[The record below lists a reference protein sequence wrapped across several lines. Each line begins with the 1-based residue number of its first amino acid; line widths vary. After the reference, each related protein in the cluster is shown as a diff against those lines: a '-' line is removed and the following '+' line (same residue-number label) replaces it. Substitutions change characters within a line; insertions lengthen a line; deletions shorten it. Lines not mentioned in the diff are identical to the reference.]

1 MKNRTTCVNKIDARK
16 CLYFIAEMSQNISD
30 KGMYGTLAGKT
41 DLMGGILDRWINTL
55 CESVVFDKIILL
67 DIWDTSKPLPRVITD
82 YYKYSPTQETTGIA
96 PDVIGLQVDK
106 KVIPLAVF
114 NEKWVP
120 VGDRPQIE
128 VKSFKKNQQMVSLRD
143 QGYSEKYLVMV
154 ETNFRVDYLLPLFE
168 KDLLRCGVY
177 EEMTMNDD
185 IFLVSDSNHYI
196 SHLKEVD
203 FKNDNLGS
211 ISLLCI
217 TTGKDFERI
226 STYCEAGVSPIRIT
240 SIEEKDA
247 CKGANTNI
255 LMSQICNKNEFGLYS
270 FGQNFYDGETEDEI
284 PYLLKGNKQR
294 LCRYLD
300 FYISDPDSVTIIKK
314 NKSNIYIKTTNDV
327 TINEYK
333 LSANKIYLIS
343 FVDLPR
349 DGSDS
354 GEYFLQKSLMEFIPE
369 HEEELKEKLKSLIES
384 VDN

>member
-1 MKNRTTCVNKIDARK
+1 MKNRTTYVNKLDARK

-55 CESVVFDKIILL
+55 CESVVFDKIILF
-67 DIWDTSKPLPRVITD
+67 DVWDSSKPLPRVITD

-96 PDVIGLQVDK
+96 PDVIGLQIGE

-114 NEKWVP
+114 NERWVP

-143 QGYSEKYLVMV
+143 QGYREKYLVMV

-168 KDLLRCGVY
+168 KDLLKYGVY

-185 IFLVSDSNHYI
+185 IFLVSDPNHYI
-196 SHLKEVD
+196 SHLKEVN

-211 ISLLCI
+211 VSLLCI
-217 TTGKDFERI
+217 TTGQDFERV

-240 SIEEKDA
+240 SIEEKGA
-247 CKGANTNI
+247 CKGANINI
-255 LMSQICNKNEFGLYS
+255 LMSQICSKNEFGLYS
-270 FGQNFYDGETEDEI
+270 FDQNFYDGATEDEI

-349 DGSDS
+349 DGTDS
-354 GEYFLQKSLMEFIPE
+354 GEYFLQKSLMNFIPE

>member
-1 MKNRTTCVNKIDARK
+1 MKNRTTYVNKLDARK

-67 DIWDTSKPLPRVITD
+67 DIWDPSKPLPRVITD

-143 QGYSEKYLVMV
+143 QGYREKYLVMV

-168 KDLLRCGVY
+168 KDLLKYGVY

-211 ISLLCI
+211 ISLLSI

-255 LMSQICNKNEFGLYS
+255 LMSQICSKNEFGLYS
-270 FGQNFYDGETEDEI
+270 FDQNFYDGVDEEGI

-294 LCRYLD
+294 PCRYLD
-300 FYISDPDSVTIIKK
+300 FYISDPNSVTIIKK

-354 GEYFLQKSLMEFIPE
+354 GEYFLQKSLMDFIPE

>member
-1 MKNRTTCVNKIDARK
+1 MKNRTTYVNKLDARK

-55 CESVVFDKIILL
+55 CESVVFDKIILF
-67 DIWDTSKPLPRVITD
+67 DVWDSSKPLPRVITD

-96 PDVIGLQVDK
+96 PDVIGLQIGE

-114 NEKWVP
+114 NERWVP

-143 QGYSEKYLVMV
+143 QGYREKYLVMV

-168 KDLLRCGVY
+168 KDLLKYGVY

-185 IFLVSDSNHYI
+185 IFLVSDPNHYI
-196 SHLKEVD
+196 SHLKEVN

-211 ISLLCI
+211 VSLLCI
-217 TTGKDFERI
+217 TTGQDFERV

-240 SIEEKDA
+240 SIEEKGA
-247 CKGANTNI
+247 CKGANINI
-255 LMSQICNKNEFGLYS
+255 LMSQICSKNEFGLYS
-270 FGQNFYDGETEDEI
+270 FDQNFYDGATEDEI

-349 DGSDS
+349 DGTDS
-354 GEYFLQKSLMEFIPE
+354 GEYFLQKSLIDFIPE

>member
-67 DIWDTSKPLPRVITD
+67 DIWNPSKPLPIVITD
-82 YYKYSPTQETTGIA
+82 YYKYNPTQETTGIA
-96 PDVIGLQVDK
+96 PDVIGLQIGE

-114 NEKWVP
+114 NERWVP

-143 QGYSEKYLVMV
+143 QGYREKYLVMV

-255 LMSQICNKNEFGLYS
+255 LMSQICSKNEFGLYS
-270 FGQNFYDGETEDEI
+270 FSQNFYDGETEDEI

-300 FYISDPDSVTIIKK
+300 FYISDPGSVIIIKK

-354 GEYFLQKSLMEFIPE
+354 GEYFLQKSLMDFIPE